1 MATKKKK
8 PELDGDAIANAISK
22 DLPGWDLAR
31 KHRVA
36 DTAMTDALSK
46 AQPATTIRDLRKKF
60 LGVESD
66 ADSDSDSDSGGD
78 DAEED
83 YGELSKD
90 RTTVEVEPKAGG
102 SAKVADVVK
111 GKAKIVQG

>member
-1 MATKKKK
+1 MATKKK
-8 PELDGDAIANAISK
+8 PELDGDAIAKAISK
-22 DLPGWDLAR
+22 DLPGWDIAR
-31 KHRVA
+31 KRPVSDA
-36 DTAMTDALSK
+36 AMSGTLSK

-60 LGVESD
+60 LGKDSESD
-66 ADSDSDSDSGGD
+66 ADSDSDASGD
-78 DAEED
+78 DARED

-102 SAKVADVVK
+102 AAKVADVVK

>member
-22 DLPGWDLAR
+22 DLPGWHLAR
-31 KHRVA
+31 KRPVA
-36 DTAMTDALSK
+36 DAAATVEAAAK
-46 AQPATTIRDLRKKF
+46 AQPATTIKDLRKKF
-60 LGVESD
+60 LGAESD
-66 ADSDSDSDSGGD
+66 SADSTDDG
-78 DAEED
+78 DAEEN

-90 RTTVEVEPKAGG
+90 RSTVEVEPESGG
-102 SAKVADVVK
+102 AAKVADVVK